1 MDKLVPILLLALGLG
16 AAHLGI
22 GGLLKLGPKRG
33 EFWLFGLGVRTRF
46 GAVKVL
52 VVALALVF
60 LAYSFHKKGTFT
72 RILAPESGPTQAQY
86 NDLAYQFQA
95 AQKSIESYKSQL
107 DVLNRE
113 KEACQNI
120 VSRQGLGLANKNDA
134 MGEMRTSLGS
144 TQKEVAALQ
153 ENLRQV
159 QEQLGLLKNEN
170 QQTAEAYNQA
180 KEKVQ
185 QLEGHLDVLQN
196 EKVSLKLKQE
206 QLATEG
212 EAELKRARE
221 ETSRFK
227 SLYRDEEHRASLLR
241 QGLVLREANDWTLE
255 QEIQRL
261 ANLIADQ
268 PDVSSAR
275 QTDISR
281 ALHRINQ
288 VLREGTVLTKQ
299 AKAADTKPPDAK
311 PSQPPPAT
319 KTNTPPAT
327 NKN

>member
-1 MDKLVPILLLALGLG
+1 
-16 AAHLGI
+16 
-22 GGLLKLGPKRG
+22 
-33 EFWLFGLGVRTRF
+33 
-46 GAVKVL
+46 VKVL
-52 VVALALVF
+52 VVALALMF
-60 LAYSFHKKGTFT
+60 LAYSFHKKGNFT

-86 NDLAYQFQA
+86 DDLTSQFQE
-95 AQKSIESYKSQL
+95 AQKSIESYKNQL
-107 DVLNRE
+107 DLLNRE

-144 TQKEVAALQ
+144 RQREVAELQ
-153 ENLRQV
+153 ESLRQV

-170 QQTAEAYNQA
+170 QQTVEAYNQS
-180 KEKVQ
+180 KEKIQ
-185 QLEGHLDVLQN
+185 QLEGQLDVLQN

-206 QLATEG
+206 QLSTES
-212 EAELKRARE
+212 EAELKRARD

-299 AKAADTKPPDAK
+299 AKAADTKPPDTK
-311 PSQPPPAT
+311 PSQPPATT
-319 KTNTPPAT
+319 KTSNPPPT